1 VPAHLKQQYQALKKL
16 AAKDLRSKQVADL
29 VLEMAKQARRILATC
44 ELADLSSPRVPGK
57 SYFGFSG
64 GKESRP
70 VNADL
75 YIHSQDDFEG
85 MADSLLGTMSGFGPR
100 DITRIT
106 YTIATSVFAAH
117 DVSDVGRKA
126 SATFFEILIAHLV
139 ARVIEVSP
147 RKKVKLPET
156 GAELTT
162 DYVFDPGKK
171 RKKIHLPLK
180 TSTRERA
187 VQAWVHQLIL
197 DRIFGDDVYRGVL
210 VISGETKLN
219 SKTREVIEICV
230 PQTWQT
236 FQARVA
242 KLSRVYY
249 LDPPDQYLALRT
261 SDPRIDVR
269 PFGEAFTDLKDLL
282 RP

>member
-1 VPAHLKQQYQALKKL
+1 MPAHLKQQYQTLKKL
-16 AAKDLRSKQVADL
+16 AGKDLRSKQVSDL
-29 VLEMAKQARRILATC
+29 ILDMAKQARRILATC
-44 ELADLSSPRVPGK
+44 DLVELSSRRVPGK
-57 SYFGFSG
+57 HYFGFSG

-70 VNADL
+70 VNVDL
-75 YIHSQDDFEG
+75 YIHDQDDFEETAG
-85 MADSLLGTMSGFGPR
+85 ALLETMSSSDPH
-100 DITRIT
+100 DITKIT
-106 YTIATSVFAAH
+106 YTIASSVFAAH

-139 ARVIEVSP
+139 ARVIGVSP

-156 GAELTT
+156 DAYLTT

-197 DRIFGDDVYRGVL
+197 DRIFGDDVYRGAL
-210 VISGETKLN
+210 VISGETRLA
-219 SKTREVIEICV
+219 SKTGEVIEICV

-236 FQARVA
+236 LQARVA

-249 LDPPDQYLALRT
+249 LDPPAPYLALCT

-282 RP
+282 KA